1 MKNRKSFENQENGT
15 LIKRFIKELMRK
27 NGPAFSGNLGKSMKF
42 YVLHALI

>member
-27 NGPAFSGNLGKSMKF
+27 NGPAFSGNLRKSKKF
-42 YVLHALI
+42 YVSHALI